1 VSKRKKQQPI
11 EEEAVD
17 KLDQF
22 LATNS
27 KKLLG
32 GLAVILVV
40 FLAVYAFNTM
50 NKSRSGAMAN
60 KAGQL
65 ELLMTMSGG
74 EKQHLDNY
82 LTIAA
87 DYPKLADYVNLK
99 AAEILVAGENTD
111 AAKAP
116 LASVSGDYAELAAGL
131 KFDTGL
137 GEVNA
142 EQYIQSGKMTALWYY
157 RACLAAEGAE
167 KDKLIAEFKE
177 KYPENELY
185 KQIERW
191 NG

>member
-32 GLAVILVV
+32 GLALILVV
-40 FLAVYAFNTM
+40 FLAVYAFTTM
-50 NKSRSGAMAN
+50 NKSRGNVMAN

-65 ELLMTMSGG
+65 ELLMTMSGA
-74 EKQHLDNY
+74 EKQNLDNY
-82 LTIAA
+82 LAIAT

-99 AAEILVAGENTD
+99 AAEVLIAGED
-111 AAKAP
+111 MESAKAP
-116 LASVSGDYAELAAGL
+116 LSNVAGEYQELADGL
-131 KFDTGL
+131 RFDTGL

-157 RACLAAEGAE
+157 RACLAAEGAD

-177 KYPENELY
+177 KYPENVLY

>member
-82 LTIAA
+82 LTIAV

-99 AAEILVAGENTD
+99 AAEILVVGENTD

>member
-1 VSKRKKQQPI
+1 MSKRRKQQQVEDIP
-11 EEEAVD
+11 VD
-17 KLDQF
+17 KMDQF

-32 GLAVILVV
+32 GLAVLLVV
-40 FLAVYAFNTM
+40 FLAVYAFNSM
-50 NKSRSGAMAN
+50 NKSKTAMMTN

-74 EKQHLDNY
+74 DQQRLDDY
-82 LTIAA
+82 LALSGE
-87 DYPKLADYVNLK
+87 YPKLADYVNLK
-99 AAEILVAGENTD
+99 ASEILVSGDNIE

-116 LASVSGDYAELAAGL
+116 LAEVGGEYSELADGL

-137 GEVNA
+137 GSVNA

-157 RACLAAEGAE
+157 RACLAAEGA
-167 KDKLIAEFKE
+167 DKERLMGEFKE